1 MLPLVQLIIMI
12 KGSVRIISEAAIET
26 LRRFP
31 ATLMAALLF
40 AVLIITM
47 QETTIKNQWFPMLVR
62 CAMIG
67 GLAISAFTGLVLFG
81 ERYQLKQVTRLIV
94 HLVLLALL
102 VMYYFFI
109 PEDISENDVL
119 FFILLLLIS
128 HLFVS
133 VGPFMSNEEVNG
145 FWQFNRLLFIR
156 ILTAGLY
163 SVVLFGGLA
172 LALGAIDQLFPV
184 KIPDYYYFRLFITVS
199 AVFNT
204 WFFLS
209 GVPVRLVELE
219 QVNDY
224 PAGLRVFTQYVL
236 LPLVTIYLVILYA
249 YSIRILISLNWPEG
263 WVAYLVLGFSI
274 AGILALLLIWPLR
287 GQAGFRWIGVFS
299 RFFFIALLPLILL
312 LSLSIYIRVAE
323 YGVTEKRFFVILLSL
338 WLFINA
344 LYFLFSQKKHIKFI
358 PMSLAITAFLA
369 GFGPLNAFRVSRN
382 WQKDRLVH
390 QLESAGILDADYKW
404 MKGAKP
410 DKEIQIELSNTLFY
424 LVNTHG
430 ISSVSD
436 VFPFPVDS
444 IAQLHPLSPDDM
456 CKDLMASR
464 DLEFNMYGGEND
476 FMNGQ
481 FSYYL
486 NEQDVPVNVSG
497 FDYSF
502 RLELYEQKREAMIE
516 LDSGVQFKADLSK
529 SMLLTFRIDST
540 VSVLSLDSLIRS
552 WIDRKGSS
560 RSDLSFSECT
570 IGLENEAMRYRFVIY
585 SISGSL
591 DEARKPD
598 EFTQVN
604 ALVLVDLPETG
615 D

>member
-1 MLPLVQLIIMI
+1 MI
-12 KGSVRIISEAAIET
+12 GKSIQSTLKAAEET

-31 ATLMAALLF
+31 AALLAALLF
-40 AVLIITM
+40 AGLIITIE
-47 QETTIKNQWFPMLVR
+47 QTSIKSEWFPILVR

-67 GLAISAFTGLVLFG
+67 GLGISAFTGLVLFC
-81 ERYQLKQVTRLIV
+81 ERYHVKQVTRLIF

-102 VMYYFFI
+102 MTYYFFI
-109 PEDISENDVL
+109 PIDIAENDVL

-133 VGPFMSNEEVNG
+133 AGPFMVNEEING
-145 FWQFNRLLFIR
+145 FWQYNRLLFIR
-156 ILTAGLY
+156 ILTSGLY
-163 SVVLFGGLA
+163 SAVLFGGLA

-184 KIPDYYYFRLFITVS
+184 KIPDYYYLRLFITVS

-209 GVPVRLVELE
+209 GAPADIGQLE
-219 QVNDY
+219 QVKEY
-224 PAGLRVFTQYVL
+224 PTGLRVFTQYVL
-236 LPLVTIYLVILYA
+236 LPLVTVYLVILYA
-249 YSIRILISLNWPEG
+249 YSLRILLSLNWPQG

-287 GQAGFRWIGVFS
+287 GQTGFRWISVFS
-299 RFFFIALLPLILL
+299 RFFFIALFPLILL

-323 YGVTEKRFFVILLSL
+323 YGVTEKRFFVILLSI

-369 GFGPLNAFRVSRN
+369 GFGPFNAFRVSRN
-382 WQKDRLVH
+382 WQKERFVH
-390 QLESAGILDADYKW
+390 QLESAGMLDAGSKW
-404 MKGAKP
+404 MKVDKP
-410 DKEIQIELSNTLFY
+410 DKKIQIELSNTLFY

-430 ISSVSD
+430 VSSVSD

-444 IAQLHPLSPDDM
+444 IAQLHPGSPYDV

-476 FMNGQ
+476 FMSSQ

-486 NEQDVPVNVSG
+486 KDQDNPVNVSG

-502 RLELYEQKREAMIE
+502 RLEFYEQKREVEIE
-516 LDSGVQFKADLSK
+516 LDSGLQFKAGLNKALILS
-529 SMLLTFRIDST
+529 FRIDST
-540 VSVLSLDSLIRS
+540 VSVLSIDSLLRN
-552 WIDRKGSS
+552 WIESKGSN
-560 RSDLSFSECT
+560 RSDLSFAECT
-570 IGLENEAMRYRFVIY
+570 MNMEEGGLRYRFIIN
-585 SISGSL
+585 SLSGSL
-591 DEARKPD
+591 DEAQKPED
-598 EFTQVN
+598 ISQIH
-604 ALVLVDLPETG
+604 ALVLVDLPEMKE
-615 D
+615 